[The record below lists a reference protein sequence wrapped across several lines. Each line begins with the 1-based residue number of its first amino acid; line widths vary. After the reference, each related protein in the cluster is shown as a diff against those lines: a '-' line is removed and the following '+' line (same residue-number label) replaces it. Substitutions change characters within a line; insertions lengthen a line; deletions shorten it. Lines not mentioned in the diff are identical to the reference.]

1 MADNYLEKKFEE
13 YAIRKSTAKTKKI
26 VSTGPK
32 PEHIEVRFPT
42 RRVFVTG
49 GANGI
54 GKAIV
59 QAFRK
64 IGCRVAFCD
73 NDRKNGSLTAQ
84 TSGARFYPVDV
95 CDSKALQSCMHDIF
109 TTWGDIDIL
118 INNVGISR
126 FSPISETSVDDFDR
140 IIATNLRPV
149 FITARE
155 MAMYRQS
162 LSRPNNYG
170 RIVNITSTRYLMSEP
185 GSEGYAASK
194 GGIYSLTHALSLSLA
209 PLHITVNSI
218 APGWIATPM
227 FHKATDNDPPRL
239 AKIMGRIPAKSVGDP
254 MDVGMCAAFLCSD
267 AARYISG
274 TCIPVDGGALIGF

>member
-13 YAIRKSTAKTKKI
+13 YSIRKSTAKTKKI

-49 GANGI
+49 GASGI

-126 FSPISETSVDDFDR
+126 FSPISETSIDDFDR

-194 GGIYSLTHALSLSLA
+194 GGIYSLT
-209 PLHITVNSI
+209 
-218 APGWIATPM
+218 PGPDRKQQLRDSTP
-227 FHKATDNDPPRL
+227 R
-239 AKIMGRIPAKSVGDP
+239 RS
-254 MDVGMCAAFLCSD
+254 
-267 AARYISG
+267 
-274 TCIPVDGGALIGF
+274 

>member
-109 TTWGDIDIL
+109 TTWGDIDIQKHRSTTST
-118 INNVGISR
+118 VS
-126 FSPISETSVDDFDR
+126 SPPTYDR
-140 IIATNLRPV
+140 
-149 FITARE
+149 
-155 MAMYRQS
+155 YS
-162 LSRPNNYG
+162 SRP
-170 RIVNITSTRYLMSEP
+170 EKWP
-185 GSEGYAASK
+185 C
-194 GGIYSLTHALSLSLA
+194 
-209 PLHITVNSI
+209 
-218 APGWIATPM
+218 
-227 FHKATDNDPPRL
+227 TDNLYPDPIITGASSILPL
-239 AKIMGRIPAKSVGDP
+239 PAT
-254 MDVGMCAAFLCSD
+254 L
-267 AARYISG
+267 
-274 TCIPVDGGALIGF
+274 